1 MAVGQI
7 GLEPR
12 YVQYEL
18 TLEELN
24 LIYIGWFENIKRES
38 ENNRILCYNI
48 FRGSSMVAQSMG
60 SEMKDISI
68 TEFMPLPW
76 ENKEVITEKNDI
88 NKSSSREEF
97 EAMKAL
103 INN

>member
-24 LIYIGWFENIKRES
+24 LIYIGWFDNIKRES

-48 FRGSSMVAQSMG
+48 FNASMNRDKNVALF
-60 SEMKDISI
+60 D
-68 TEFMPLPW
+68 FMPFPW
-76 ENKEVITEKNDI
+76 DNKEVITEKNDI